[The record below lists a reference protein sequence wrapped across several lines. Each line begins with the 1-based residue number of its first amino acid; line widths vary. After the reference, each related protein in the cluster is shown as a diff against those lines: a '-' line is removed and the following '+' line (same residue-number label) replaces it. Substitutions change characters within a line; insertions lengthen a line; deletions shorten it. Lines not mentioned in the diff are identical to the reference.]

1 MVMLK
6 EFERRFCE
14 LTGEDRGAVRY
25 AARMMQLE
33 GALPTGKRG
42 GRNAPHLTIEHA
54 AAFALG
60 YYGAAMPK
68 NAGKA
73 AAALSSLRAAVKGP
87 TLLDDFIELIKAHAR
102 LDGRLEDVAVTL
114 VFFSQW
120 AEWPTVKIYWRKL
133 SERDAWDDQP
143 PYESEY
149 LLPHDAP
156 KTKPGQKNTAVE
168 VNGGLFTVLAG
179 ALGLTVG
186 DVDG

>member
-1 MVMLK
+1 MLK

-87 TLLDDFIELIKAHAR
+87 TLLDDFLDEVFRVAAKA
-102 LDGRLEDVAVTL
+102 LDSFRHHEDVLDADTL
-114 VFFSQW
+114 AIFALLRLLKSVLEASS
-120 AEWPTVKIYWRKL
+120 ALIDWRL
-133 SERDAWDDQP
+133 S
-143 PYESEY
+143 
-149 LLPHDAP
+149 
-156 KTKPGQKNTAVE
+156 
-168 VNGGLFTVLAG
+168 
-179 ALGLTVG
+179 
-186 DVDG
+186 